1 MKSSPNGQR
10 YIVQEYEDYALKV
23 SITLAITGV
32 SFMEAVYAQY
42 KVLNEIQPQMGNARP
57 FSAPTGALRC
67 KDGYVYIAIT
77 FNRMWKRFTQL
88 IGRTDLT
95 DDPRFATSELRRR
108 NRDYMN
114 SLAEGWL
121 ADKTKEQ
128 AVNLLVEA
136 GIPAGSV
143 NTVTE
148 AIEG

>member
-1 MKSSPNGQR
+1 
-10 YIVQEYEDYALKV
+10 
-23 SITLAITGV
+23 
-32 SFMEAVYAQY
+32 MEAVYAQY

-57 FSAPTGALRC
+57 FSAPTDALRC

-95 DDPRFATSELRRR
+95 DDPRFTTSELRRR